1 MDHGFFGGQQSADLE
16 RVEHI
21 KTICPHMYINLEPGK
36 WELDELNG
44 HVFEL
49 MGESSNFPKS

>member
-21 KTICPHMYINLEPGK
+21 KTICPHMYINLQPGE
-36 WELDELNG
+36 WELCEL
-44 HVFEL
+44 FEP
-49 MGESSNFPKS
+49 MGENSNFPKS

>member
-21 KTICPHMYINLEPGK
+21 KTICPHMYINLQPGE
-36 WELDELNG
+36 WELGKFNR
-44 HVFEL
+44 HVFEP
-49 MGESSNFPKS
+49 MGGSLEFSKS